1 MLKKD
6 ILIVEDEEK
15 LRNTISDYLTLNGYT
30 TLQAADGM
38 EALHLLESGRERIG
52 LVILDLMLPYLNGF
66 ELLRKIRTEGEVPV
80 LVLTA
85 KSSEDDQLRAFS
97 MGADDYLM
105 KPFLLSVL
113 KAHMEALLRRV
124 YNKGKRREYGRLV
137 LEEEAHKVYLDEK
150 CLELTPREYEV
161 LNFLTM
167 NEGIVLSRDRILD
180 EVWGI
185 DYHGTDRA
193 VDTIIKQLR
202 LKMKQAGS
210 YISTIYGTGYRF
222 EVTENEDHQG

>member
-1 MLKKD
+1 MLKKE

-15 LRNTISDYLTLNGYT
+15 LRNTISDYLNLNGYT
-30 TLQAADGM
+30 TLEAADGM
-38 EALHLLESGRERIG
+38 EALHLLETCRERIS
-52 LVILDLMLPYLNGF
+52 LVILDLMLPYMNGF
-66 ELLRKIRTEGEVPV
+66 ELLRKIRAEGEVPV

-124 YNKGKRREYGRLV
+124 YSKGKRREYGRIV
-137 LEEEAHKVYLDEK
+137 LEEDAHKVYLDEK

-222 EVTENEDHQG
+222 EVMQDEDHKS

>member
-1 MLKKD
+1 MQKKD
-6 ILIVEDEEK
+6 ILIIEDEEK
-15 LRNTISDYLTLNGYT
+15 LRATISDYLKLNGYT
-30 TLQAADGM
+30 TLEAGDGI
-38 EALHLLESGRERIG
+38 EAQRLLESEKSRIG
-52 LVILDLMLPYLNGF
+52 LVILDLMLPYISGF
-66 ELLRKIRTEGEVPV
+66 ELLKKIRGEGDMPV

-85 KSSEDDQLRAFS
+85 RSSEDDQLRAFS

-113 KAHMEALLRRV
+113 KAHMEALLRRA
-124 YNKGKRREYGRLV
+124 YNKGKRREYGRIL
-137 LEEEAHKVYLDEK
+137 LEEESRKVYLDEK
-150 CLELTPREYEV
+150 HLELTPREYEV
-161 LNFLTM
+161 LNFLTI

-202 LKMKQAGS
+202 LKLGRAGS

>member
-1 MLKKD
+1 MKKD

-38 EALHLLESGRERIG
+38 EALHLLESSRERIG

-66 ELLRKIRTEGEVPV
+66 ELLRKIRAEGEVPV

-97 MGADDYLM
+97 MGADDYLL

-113 KAHMEALLRRV
+113 KAIWRRCCAGFTIKENAGNTVGLFWRKRHIRSTWMKNVWSLRPGNMR
-124 YNKGKRREYGRLV
+124 
-137 LEEEAHKVYLDEK
+137 
-150 CLELTPREYEV
+150 C
-161 LNFLTM
+161 
-167 NEGIVLSRDRILD
+167 
-180 EVWGI
+180 
-185 DYHGTDRA
+185 
-193 VDTIIKQLR
+193 
-202 LKMKQAGS
+202 
-210 YISTIYGTGYRF
+210 
-222 EVTENEDHQG
+222 

>member
-1 MLKKD
+1 MLFGKKKAPGKKTYD
-6 ILIVEDEEK
+6 PACWKPVVRCSICTGE
-15 LRNTISDYLTLNGYT
+15 
-30 TLQAADGM
+30 QAAGFK
-38 EALHLLESGRERIG
+38 EKATGRFEE
-52 LVILDLMLPYLNGF
+52 VML
-66 ELLRKIRTEGEVPV
+66 IRGEGDMPV

-85 KSSEDDQLRAFS
+85 RSSEDDQLRAFS

-113 KAHMEALLRRV
+113 KAHMEALLRRA
-124 YNKGKRREYGRLV
+124 YNKGKRREYGRIL
-137 LEEEAHKVYLDEK
+137 LEEESRKVYLDEK
-150 CLELTPREYEV
+150 HLELTPREYEV
-161 LNFLTM
+161 LNFLTI

-202 LKMKQAGS
+202 LKLGRAGS

-222 EVTENEDHQG
+222 EVTEDEDDPS